1 MVSMDMN
8 ESGEPRYFPNGIY
21 ADTGLSVATNNS
33 AEAAAQALVAFPPG
47 PAETASNY
55 EKAATHKQSR
65 LGTVQGVIAQDL
77 KQAGWSILF
86 SSSTPNWVKDELKTL
101 IDFRREQT
109 GGLCKVFDG
118 PNAYKKGQSCSEWLA
133 EQGVSLRPVDP
144 HSGVPYYVLIIGS
157 PEEIPFE
164 FQYLLDTHWGV
175 GRLHFVRE
183 GDYLS
188 YSQSVKRYES
198 TGSRNER
205 SVAFFATSHESD
217 PATNLFCDRVAKEL
231 ARGGAGRPP
240 IGSAAGYS
248 VREFFAESATK
259 KALCGLLSGP
269 PNSSVPSL
277 LITGSHG
284 MAFKDNQSIE
294 AKQGAILCQDWLGW
308 GSPPGPDDW
317 FEANDL
323 DEKAC
328 FDGLVWFLFAC
339 YGGGSPQFTD
349 FPSCASKS
357 ERVAPRDM
365 LSKLPQSILSHKGG
379 GALAILAHIDKAWA
393 YSFHSRGAGI
403 QLQSFRDV
411 FEGILAGR
419 RIGFACDQFDY
430 SRAVLS
436 MEFLETMQSKSF
448 GKKISDQDLANLW
461 IARNDA
467 RNYIV
472 IGDPAVRLLSD
483 LVPGTLDG
491 GKGADQELPR
501 M

>member
-1 MVSMDMN
+1 MDTN
-8 ESGEPRYFPNGIY
+8 ESNELRYFPNGIY
-21 ADTGLSVATNNS
+21 ADTGLSVATANI
-33 AEAAAQALVAFPPG
+33 AETAAQALEVLPPG

-55 EKAATHKQSR
+55 EKTARHNQAS
-65 LGTVQGVIAQDL
+65 LGTVWNVTAQDL
-77 KQAGWSILF
+77 RQAGWSIVY

-109 GGLCKVFDG
+109 GGLCRVFDG
-118 PNAYKKGQSCSEWLA
+118 PNAYKEGQSCSEWLA

-144 HSGVPYYVLIIGS
+144 RSGVPYYVLIVGP

-175 GRLHFVRE
+175 GRLHFARE

-188 YSQSVKRYES
+188 YSQSVKRYEGG
-198 TGSRNER
+198 GSRNTR

-231 ARGGAGRPP
+231 ARGGAGRTP
-240 IGSAAGYS
+240 IGSPAGYS

-259 KALCGLLSGP
+259 KTLCDLLSGP
-269 PNSSVPSL
+269 SNSSVPSL

-284 MAFKDNQSIE
+284 MAFKDDLSIE

-323 DEKAC
+323 NEKAC
-328 FDGLVWFLFAC
+328 FEGLVWFLFAC

-349 FPSCASKS
+349 FPACAGKR
-357 ERVAPRDM
+357 ERIAPRDM
-365 LSKLPQSILSHKGG
+365 LSKLPQSILSHRGG
-379 GALAILAHIDKAWA
+379 GALAVLAHIDKAWA

-411 FEGILAGR
+411 FEGILAGQ

-430 SRAVLS
+430 SRAALS
-436 MEFLETMQSKSF
+436 MEFVETVRSKSF
-448 GKKISDQDLANLW
+448 GKKISDQDLASLW

-472 IGDPAVRLLSD
+472 IGDPAVRLLT
-483 LVPGTLDG
+483 VPTTGTLNG
-491 GKGADQELPR
+491 GNGAD
-501 M
+501 